1 MGGERGVR
9 DRGKGKH
16 SGRNW
21 EECLGNQ
28 RQMLGIND
36 TQMARASC
44 PVLEKQRQLPPYSF
58 QQLKAELMR
67 EDPTRREVSDIN
79 L

>member
-1 MGGERGVR
+1 MGGEWGVR

-44 PVLEKQRQLPPYSF
+44 PCP
-58 QQLKAELMR
+58 R
-67 EDPTRREVSDIN
+67 ETEAASTLFFSAVKGRIN
-79 L
+79 A